1 VEPDERR
8 EPPESGHTH
17 DAGRRVGVRGVGG
30 GPSTAE
36 GKAVSR
42 WNAARHGIN
51 SPTPVVPGIEKKED
65 WEAHRGAILES
76 LSPVGGL
83 EHALGERVA
92 LSLWR
97 LHRVARYETEAAS
110 LMQETVE
117 DDLHQRRLITEIG
130 NPYRS
135 THPEDVRGEARHD
148 KAVHRSLSRFP
159 SRRAEEMLKPGE
171 ATNVVFGVYVA
182 ARKASSDEL
191 DVEGLELPGVPE
203 DATIEE
209 LPAMSARDVRGCVE
223 AFASAVGLAP
233 DELLEYAERSAAQD
247 ARSAKMSAARTEA
260 ELDAMRRRRI
270 LPGEETLQKVARYEA
285 HISRQLYQALHE
297 LESLQKR
304 RTTGEGAPLAR
315 LEVNGGSGS

>member
-1 VEPDERR
+1 MIDDV
-8 EPPESGHTH
+8 G
-17 DAGRRVGVRGVGG
+17 GRVSKKGTG

-42 WNAARHGIN
+42 WNAASHGIN
-51 SPTPVVPGIEKKED
+51 SPSPVVPGVEKRED
-65 WEAHRGAILES
+65 WEAHRGDILES
-76 LSPVGGL
+76 LAPVGGL
-83 EHALGERVA
+83 EHALAERVA

-97 LHRVARYETEAAS
+97 LNRVARYETEAAS
-110 LMQETVE
+110 LLQENVE
-117 DDLHQRRLITEIG
+117 SDLHELRRMTELG

-135 THPEDVRGEARHD
+135 THPVDVRGDARHT
-148 KAVHRSLSRFP
+148 KAVHRSLGRFP
-159 SRRAEEMLKPGE
+159 SRGAEETLKADE
-171 ATNVVFGVYVA
+171 ATNVVFGAYLA

-191 DVEGLELPGVPE
+191 DVGGLELPGVPK
-203 DATIEE
+203 DAALEE

-223 AFASAVGLAP
+223 AFASAAGLAP
-233 DELLEYAERSAAQD
+233 DELLEYATRSAAQD
-247 ARSAKMSAARTEA
+247 ARSAKMNAETTEA
-260 ELDAMRRRRI
+260 EVDAMRRRRI

-315 LEVNGGSGS
+315 LEVNGAPGD